1 MLVKI
6 TLLALCLALALPAP
20 AVYTQDDCEELDCE
34 SSEET
39 AESEETDPD
48 DSSEEVSEEASAEDA
63 ESAKSEEESEESD
76 APDATQEPDAQ
87 AEPASGSDDAAIDED
102 LTEAETDFSELA
114 QDEAAL
120 AADDDADE
128 STPVEGPS
136 DTTPVDPP
144 SEPASPQTPTEPAP
158 AAPASPSVDAVALQ
172 SFQDEVANC
181 FLAQAVKVPAG
192 VDLSQHPAISKHLYC
207 YPSDDPRSW
216 GGPEL
221 EIQSHTALFSIIGV
235 RYGGDGKRRFQLP
248 RLPDGYCICM
258 HGQYPR
264 RGDPARGEVDENG
277 QVKRELCRLE
287 KIGNPG
293 FSGEGMPGEDCG

>member
-1 MLVKI
+1 MVVRI

-20 AVYTQDDCEELDCE
+20 AVYAQDDCEELDCE
-34 SSEET
+34 SIEET

-48 DSSEEVSEEASAEDA
+48 DSSGEDAEEASAEDA

-87 AEPASGSDDAAIDED
+87 AEPASGSDDAAIGED

-158 AAPASPSVDAVALQ
+158 AAPASPPADAAALQ
-172 SFQDEVANC
+172 ALRDQVADC
-181 FLAQAVKVPAG
+181 FISQAIQLPAG
-192 VDLSQHPAISKHLYC
+192 VDISQHPDIARNLHC
-207 YPSDDPRSW
+207 YTEGERSRSA
-216 GGPEL
+216 PL
-221 EIQSHTALFSIIGV
+221 LRIQEHVALFSRIGAY
-235 RYGGDGKRRFQLP
+235 YGGDGKQTFMLP

-258 HGQYPR
+258 HGKYPR
-264 RGDPARGEVDENG
+264 RGDAALGEIDEHNP
-277 QVKRELCRLE
+277 VSRELCRLE

-293 FSGEGMPGEDCG
+293 FNGEECR

>member
-1 MLVKI
+1 MILRI
-6 TLLALCLALALPAP
+6 TVLAVCLGLALPAP
-20 AVYTQDDCEELDCE
+20 TLHAQDDCEELDCE

-48 DSSEEVSEEASAEDA
+48 DSSGEDAEEASAEDA

-158 AAPASPSVDAVALQ
+158 AAPASPPADAAALQ
-172 SFQDEVANC
+172 AFRDQVANC
-181 FLAQAVKVPAG
+181 FLGQAIQLPAG
-192 VDLSQHPAISKHLYC
+192 VDISQHPDIDKYLRCYTEGARAIELPSRQ
-207 YPSDDPRSW
+207 YP
-216 GGPEL
+216 
-221 EIQSHTALFSIIGV
+221 ALFSIIGV
-235 RYGGDGKRRFQLP
+235 TYGGGGKQTFNLP

-258 HGQYPR
+258 NGKYPR
-264 RGDPARGEVDENG
+264 RGPAPGEVDEYG
-277 QVKRELCRLE
+277 QVSRELCRLE

-293 FSGEGMPGEDCG
+293 FNGKECR